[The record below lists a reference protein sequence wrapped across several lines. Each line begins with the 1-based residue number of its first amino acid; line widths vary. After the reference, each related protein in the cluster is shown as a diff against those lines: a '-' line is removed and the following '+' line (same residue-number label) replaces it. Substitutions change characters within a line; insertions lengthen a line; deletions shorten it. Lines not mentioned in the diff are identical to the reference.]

1 MHIYVTKSE
10 KTRRKIYKLSD
21 PFAHFYRQKLSDG
34 TLTPDAAQQS
44 VVEALN
50 ALEQRLETYN
60 PQQNQGIVASFF
72 GRKDLS
78 KGAPLGLYLF
88 GGVGRGKTMLMDLFY
103 EHISFEPRGRYHFN
117 EFMAMSHDKIAEFR
131 KTQKGDPIPLLAEKI
146 ADTAKLLCFDEF
158 YVSDIADA
166 MLLGRLFD
174 GLYKE
179 GVVIVATS
187 NCPLDELY
195 KDGLNRQLFEPFIR
209 QMQEKMVSHEVIS
222 PTDFRLRAIEG
233 VELYFTPSNQRAD
246 EQLCLLWQKITGK
259 GEGKQATIIVKGRT
273 LIVPEAAN
281 GAARFT
287 FSDLCEEALGRDD
300 YLALAQRYHTIFI
313 EDIPQMGPDQ
323 RNQARRF
330 ITLIDTLYDSQ
341 IRLIATAEVGPTEL
355 YSAGDN
361 AFLFERTASRLIEMQ
376 QGAHLKTGAET
387 TEKHKHDSHHAIK
400 QLINP

>member
-1 MHIYVTKSE
+1 M
-10 KTRRKIYKLSD
+10 SD
-21 PFAHFYRQKLSDG
+21 NFAHFYRQKLSDG

-44 VVEALN
+44 VVEALSE
-50 ALEQRLETYN
+50 LEQRMKPYN

-72 GRKDLS
+72 GRKDLG
-78 KGAPLGLYLF
+78 KNAPKGLYLY

-103 EHISFEPRGRYHFN
+103 EHINFEPRGRYHFN
-117 EFMAMSHDKIAEFR
+117 EFMAMCHDTIAEFR
-131 KTQKGDPIPLLAEKI
+131 KNQKGDPITLLAEKI
-146 ADTAKLLCFDEF
+146 SDTTKLLCFDEF

-166 MLLGRLFD
+166 MLLGRLFN

-187 NCPLDELY
+187 NCPLDDLY
-195 KDGLNRQLFEPFIR
+195 KDGLNRQLFEPFI
-209 QMQEKMVSHEVIS
+209 QLMKEKMVSHEVIS

-233 VELYFTPSNQRAD
+233 AVLYFTPCDQRAD

-287 FSDLCEEALGRDD
+287 FKDLCEDALGRDD

-313 EDIPQMGPDQ
+313 EDIPKMGPRE

-330 ITLIDTLYDSQ
+330 ITLIDTLYDSH
-341 IRLIATAEVGPTEL
+341 IRLVATAEVGPTEL
-355 YSAGDN
+355 YSEGDN

-376 QGAHLKTGAET
+376 QGAHLKSGSET
-387 TEKHKHDSHHAIK
+387 TEKHKHASDHDVK